1 MSLNAVQMAVFKHL
15 TDANLGKPLL
25 TPNTSYPTPTD
36 SHYRA
41 MILPANT
48 FTRGLSAG
56 PVTEPYIVQ
65 VDVMTK
71 AGVGPTI
78 AAEMAQAVLALFPRL
93 LRLEHGGEVIRF
105 DVAGS
110 VAPAVPGG
118 AWYQVPVSIPCYI
131 LR

>member
-1 MSLNAVQMAVFKHL
+1 MSLNAVQQAVFAHVAAAGL
-15 TDANLGKPLL
+15 AQPVL
-25 TPNTSYPTPTD
+25 TPNTNYATPTGE
-36 SHYRA
+36 HFRVA
-41 MILPANT
+41 VLPANT
-48 FTRGLSAG
+48 STQGLSSG
-56 PVTEPYIVQ
+56 PVREPYIVQ

-78 AAEMAQAVLALFPRL
+78 AAQMVQAVLALFPRL